1 MLGGWQWEKKGEETV
16 MKEHEKKREQEAGHL
31 LRHNLFDLWFHV
43 TVNCFS
49 FETDKHRETE

>member
-1 MLGGWQWEKKGEETV
+1 MEG
-16 MKEHEKKREQEAGHL
+16 HEKKREQEAGHL

-49 FETDKHRETE
+49 FETDKHRQTE